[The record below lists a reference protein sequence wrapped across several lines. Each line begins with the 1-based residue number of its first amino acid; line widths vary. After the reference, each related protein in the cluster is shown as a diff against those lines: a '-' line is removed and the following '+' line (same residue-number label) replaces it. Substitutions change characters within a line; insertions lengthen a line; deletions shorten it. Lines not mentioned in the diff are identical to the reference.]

1 MSITEMKLKF
11 CSRVY
16 ELRSE
21 SDLTVPELARRSGL
35 SLAMVEALD
44 RREVPKS
51 MMVGDAF
58 RLAAVFGCAASE
70 LFR

>member
-1 MSITEMKLKF
+1 MSATEMKLKF
-11 CSRVY
+11 CDRVY

-44 RREVPKS
+44 RREVPKN
-51 MMVGDAF
+51 MMVADAF
-58 RLAAVFGCAASE
+58 RLAAVFGCAVSE

>member
-1 MSITEMKLKF
+1 MSVTEMKLKF

-58 RLAAVFGCAASE
+58 RLAAVFGCVASE

>member
-1 MSITEMKLKF
+1 MSLIEMKLKF
-11 CSRVY
+11 CDRVY
-16 ELRSE
+16 ELRTE

-35 SLAMVEALD
+35 PLAMVEALN
-44 RREVPKS
+44 RREIPKS
-51 MMVGDAF
+51 MMAGDVF